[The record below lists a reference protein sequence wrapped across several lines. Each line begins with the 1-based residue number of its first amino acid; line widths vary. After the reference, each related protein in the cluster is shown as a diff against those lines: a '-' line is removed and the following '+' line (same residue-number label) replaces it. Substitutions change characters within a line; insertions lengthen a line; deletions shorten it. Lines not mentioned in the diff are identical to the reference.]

1 MIKVD
6 IPAGASLDHLAVG
19 GDGDVIVWPDDK
31 VSLSLGLYD
40 KLDQSSVVKVDS
52 GRQVTL
58 NAKKATPEWWPKLTK
73 GPKPGNVKVD
83 WASWKD
89 EDEGTLFS
97 FAKRSLPA
105 PSGAGPVPFSPLP
118 HALWSLFLCVPL
130 PICALLPC
138 LFMRTVANLRVQTL
152 CRALGCVCS
161 RVLCV
166 CVCVCPPVYGKDL
179 GEDGVDGGGAL

>member
-89 EDEGTLFS
+89 EDE
-97 FAKRSLPA
+97 
-105 PSGAGPVPFSPLP
+105 
-118 HALWSLFLCVPL
+118 
-130 PICALLPC
+130 
-138 LFMRTVANLRVQTL
+138 
-152 CRALGCVCS
+152 
-161 RVLCV
+161 
-166 CVCVCPPVYGKDL
+166 DL
-179 GEDGVDGGGAL
+179 GEDGVDGGAETDKYAKKGLNMDDDFDFGSMGAGGEGADDEMPPADDDASKKWADMDDADGGPDEAKIEELPDAPDDA